1 MEREDRERTR
11 EGGRRGRRARA
22 RRRGLAFAVALIV
35 PILAIV
41 ALRAAFARDA
51 ATPGTKATASPTA
64 TPSAKTTP
72 SPKATT
78 ASSEAEALVP
88 VYDRTFKADLLDSLE
103 TPPELIVFGGSRAM
117 RFEPSHIRR
126 LTGLSAF
133 NFAAAHGRVEDA
145 YAVSSYLFSKA
156 PDLEL
161 HCFFAVQ
168 VGNFRDAQLSPGL
181 LWDPR
186 LSQWLPAELLREQQ
200 ELVGKPEARGVP
212 STSRFSD
219 RGYLL
224 YNGYDARVE
233 EGVPLRGILNVYI
246 ERLLPKVAAPGAVQ
260 TRSRRYFEKLI
271 RLYNDHGMTP
281 AIVVMPYHPVVLEAF
296 REVGWQAKHDRLIDY
311 FTGLQETCDFRVLD
325 YTELASFGG
334 RAKYFYD
341 GSHVT
346 KENSRLIFEQAVR
359 DAPECF

>member
-1 MEREDRERTR
+1 MAEES
-11 EGGRRGRRARA
+11 
-22 RRRGLAFAVALIV
+22 
-35 PILAIV
+35 
-41 ALRAAFARDA
+41 
-51 ATPGTKATASPTA
+51 TPGTESVT
-64 TPSAKTTP
+64 
-72 SPKATT
+72 
-78 ASSEAEALVP
+78 P
-88 VYDRTFKADLLDSLE
+88 VYDRSFKADLLDGLE

-145 YAVSSYLFSKA
+145 FAVSSYVFSKA

-161 HCFFAVQ
+161 RCFFAVQ
-168 VGNFRDAQLSPGL
+168 VGNFGDAQLSPGL

-186 LSQWLPAELLREQQ
+186 LSRWLPAELLREQR
-200 ELVGKPEARGVP
+200 ELVGKPETRGVP
-212 STSRFSD
+212 LASRYSD
-219 RGYLL
+219 RGCLL
-224 YNGYDARVE
+224 YNGHDARVE
-233 EGVPLRGILNVYI
+233 KGVPLRGILDVYI
-246 ERLLPKVAAPGAVQ
+246 ERMLPKVAARSKVQ
-260 TRSRRYFEKLI
+260 DRSRRYFEKLV

-281 AIVVMPYHPVVLEAF
+281 AIVVMPYHPIVLEAF
-296 REVGWQAKHDRLIDY
+296 REVGWQVKHDRLIDY
-311 FTGLQETCDFRVLD
+311 FAGLQETCDFRVLD

-346 KENSRLIFEQAVR
+346 KENSRLILEQAVR